1 MSDPS
6 AALQKAIVARLK
18 AAATTVGSRIYDIVP
33 PGATFPYISVG
44 EGQSVGRYADCYDA
58 SETFL
63 DLHIWSRE
71 PNFGEAKT
79 ILAQVRLSL
88 HDAPLTLDGHTL
100 ELIEFRD
107 ARSLRDP
114 DGLTSHVAATFRALS
129 QPST

>member
-6 AALQKAIVARLK
+6 APLQKAVVARLK
-18 AAATTVGSRIYDIVP
+18 AAGTGAGTRIYDMVP
-33 PGATFPYISVG
+33 PGALFPYISIG
-44 EGQSVGRYADCYDA
+44 EAQSIGRYADCYDA
-58 SETFL
+58 SESFL
-63 DLHIWSRE
+63 DIHIWSRE

-88 HDAPLTLDGHTL
+88 HDAPLVLDGHTL

-107 ARSLRDP
+107 ARTLRDP